1 VDYELVFGILCVMHG
16 TRGDPTTAN
25 TARSGGRFD
34 LVGDGIVATVTW
46 LCLVDLDR
54 CDGDDP
60 AQALSCLAR
69 VTSWC
74 DALRARAVV
83 AAGRVGTAGAS
94 GARDTADVVAAT
106 GVSTR
111 ESRRQVRLA
120 EKLVDLPVVA
130 DALERGDVS
139 VGHVEAI
146 TRAMDTDPA
155 VAAAAIA
162 SQDELIGR
170 AAEESVDE
178 FVRSQ
183 KEWAARVAEAAGVSL
198 DARRRGRRRTS
209 FFEDE
214 LGMRALRASMTPE
227 EGAIVERGVRTLVD
241 EFVRLSRGAKADRAV
256 SPLEHTRQLMT
267 DALVEMA
274 RRSQAGGS
282 GRSLPHVIVHVDA
295 LTLQSGVRHD
305 GSVLRLDDGTPIGFE
320 AVQRVLCDAAVTG
333 VLFANLVTLAKGRT
347 IRTANDD
354 HWDVLRA
361 RDGGCVF
368 PECSMP
374 PDYCQAHHIRH
385 WTAHHGVTDPD
396 NLVLVCSKHHH
407 LVHEGG
413 WSMKGPAHAVQ
424 IVAANGQV
432 FWTRTGVAPA
442 APTPARR
449 RRKVRRTGSTEP
461 ERAPTEPH
469 RPVSPRRPMRPGG
482 PVPPVRPPRPPRPQR
497 RDRPPSGVPR
507 GSGQGGVDGGA
518 QGGVVGADRGAE
530 PGDDVAVTADH
541 ELLEVPADVA
551 VVTLGVLLVDDCL
564 VDGMALGAVD
574 VDLGGDGKR
583 HVVVGR
589 AEVGDLVG
597 RAGLLAA
604 ELIAREADHGEAA
617 VTELVLQ
624 RLKTGVLRRQAA
636 LGRDVHE
643 QRSLAVEARQQ
654 AGLAVEGVDV
664 DVVDAHGISS
674 RRGEM
679 RRTLSAGTRRV
690 RQNRPMTNATEW
702 ESVGIEAVQV
712 GDRIRLGSGAEF
724 DVARIDSPFLGRDN
738 MVCLIEDTPERWMAH
753 PQPKTATAEVQRA
766 AP

>member
-1 VDYELVFGILCVMHG
+1 MHG
-16 TRGDPTTAN
+16 TRGDPTTANTAN

-60 AQALSCLAR
+60 ALALRHLAR

-320 AVQRVLCDAAVTG
+320 AVQRLLCDAAVTG

-449 RRKVRRTGSTEP
+449 RRKVVRSSAVRKEAPSSGSSGSTQPTPEQSSPIGPTRRSPSRPAEP
-461 ERAPTEPH
+461 PPSTSPAPA
-469 RPVSPRRPMRPGG
+469 
-482 PVPPVRPPRPPRPQR
+482 PPSRPPSPTR
-497 RDRPPSGVPR
+497 RDRPPSPGERDRR
-507 GSGQGGVDGGA
+507 GRSVGSEPIARAAASSRAGPTFRVAPASRSGRSSWSGQPKSSGPSNWSGPASG
-518 QGGVVGADRGAE
+518 E
-530 PGDDVAVTADH
+530 PD
-541 ELLEVPADVA
+541 
-551 VVTLGVLLVDDCL
+551 
-564 VDGMALGAVD
+564 
-574 VDLGGDGKR
+574 
-583 HVVVGR
+583 
-589 AEVGDLVG
+589 
-597 RAGLLAA
+597 
-604 ELIAREADHGEAA
+604 
-617 VTELVLQ
+617 
-624 RLKTGVLRRQAA
+624 
-636 LGRDVHE
+636 
-643 QRSLAVEARQQ
+643 
-654 AGLAVEGVDV
+654 
-664 DVVDAHGISS
+664 
-674 RRGEM
+674 
-679 RRTLSAGTRRV
+679 
-690 RQNRPMTNATEW
+690 
-702 ESVGIEAVQV
+702 
-712 GDRIRLGSGAEF
+712 
-724 DVARIDSPFLGRDN
+724 
-738 MVCLIEDTPERWMAH
+738 PERS
-753 PQPKTATAEVQRA
+753 PP
-766 AP
+766 